1 LYRDPEVTR
10 YLGGG
15 PFIGDEV
22 GRRSTRALA
31 QFGRHWRRHG
41 FGVWAVVERASGRV
55 IGQCGL
61 NQLPDRADFEVLYAL
76 ERGVW
81 HRGLASEAAA
91 AALRY
96 GFDVVGLD
104 HIVAVVRHANTASRR
119 VLEKLGMHHEGDVE
133 IYGLHA
139 AWYVVTRAEA
149 VAAARRSR
157 GS

>member
-1 LYRDPEVTR
+1 MPFRRVVLETSRLCLRPFTAADTVVHRHLYRDPEVTR

-15 PFIGDEV
+15 PFIGGEV

-31 QFGRHWRRHG
+31 QFARHWRRHG

-55 IGQCGL
+55 VGQCGL

-81 HRGLASEAAA
+81 RRGLASEAAA
-91 AALRY
+91 AAVRY

-104 HIVAVVRHANTASRR
+104 RIVAVVRHARSEERR
-119 VLEKLGMHHEGDVE
+119 
-133 IYGLHA
+133 
-139 AWYVVTRAEA
+139 EA
-149 VAAARRSR
+149 K
-157 GS
+157 GG